1 MEFLSAEESKYIRR
15 YLIEQ
20 TGAGAKWLLKPSRVS
35 KKPLATGLMFQKPL
49 AGFGYFF
56 FSKPS
61 RVWNSLCKHDK
72 LKLKFQ

>member
-1 MEFLSAEESKYIRR
+1 
-15 YLIEQ
+15 
-20 TGAGAKWLLKPSRVS
+20 
-35 KKPLATGLMFQKPL
+35 LMFQKPL
-49 AGFGYFF
+49 AGFGYF